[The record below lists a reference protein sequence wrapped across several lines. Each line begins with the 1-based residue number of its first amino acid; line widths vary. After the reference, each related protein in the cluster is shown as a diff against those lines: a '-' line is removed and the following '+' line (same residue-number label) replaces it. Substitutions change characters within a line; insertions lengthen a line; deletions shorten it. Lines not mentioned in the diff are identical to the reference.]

1 MKHYTVGIDVGG
13 TNIKFGLVNR
23 LGSIVARASLDTKQ
37 FHRNKKKLI
46 NALCEEITNLIC
58 SKNLKSKNI
67 SGIGFGLPGLID
79 SKKGVVNFLPNV
91 PGWKNVPLKAIVQ
104 KKLHIPT
111 FIDNDVNLVTLGEWK
126 FGAGRGY
133 QNMLCMT
140 LGTGVGA
147 GLVLNSALYRG
158 EGFVAGD
165 LGHMPLNE
173 KGPNCN
179 CGGWGCFE
187 RYVGNGRL
195 LLKARKIFKKK
206 DIQLPDIYKLANGGN
221 VRAISFWNDT
231 AVHIGNALVGVVNLL
246 NPRLIVIG
254 GGVSNNYK
262 FLGTTIKTIVRKRA
276 MNVQAKMVKIV
287 RAKLGDD
294 AGIIGAQVLVKEAI
308 GERN

>member
-1 MKHYTVGIDVGG
+1 MGHYTVGVDVGG

-23 LGSIVARASLDTKQ
+23 SGSILARTSLDTKQ

-46 NALCEEITNLIC
+46 NALIEEINSLID
-58 SKNLKSKNI
+58 SKNLKPKDI
-67 SGIGFGLPGLID
+67 LGIGFGLPGLID
-79 SKKGVVNFLPNV
+79 SKKGIVNFLPNV
-91 PGWKNVPLKAIVQ
+91 PGWKNVPLKNIVQ

-111 FIDNDVNLVTLGEWK
+111 FIENDVNLITLGEWQ
-126 FGAGRGY
+126 FGAGKGY
-133 QNMLCMT
+133 QNMMCMT

-147 GLVLNSALYRG
+147 GLVLNNALYRG
-158 EGFVAGD
+158 EGFVAGE

-187 RYVGNGRL
+187 CYVGNGL
-195 LLKARKIFKKK
+195 LLKQVRKIFKR
-206 DIQLPDIYKLANGGN
+206 DSIQLPDVFYLAKQGN
-221 VRAISFWNDT
+221 VCALRFWNDT

-246 NPRLIVIG
+246 NPRLIIIG

-262 FLGTTIKTIVRKRA
+262 FLGPTINAIIKKRA
-276 MNVQAKMVKIV
+276 MKVQAKMVKIV
-287 RAKLGDD
+287 RAKLGDN

-308 GERN
+308 GGRH